1 MQQEFQLQIFD
12 IFAKWGLNKYP
23 FDPSFDSSLSIS
35 NVDKNSN
42 IFGLIFLFIIEK
54 FQQD

>member
-1 MQQEFQLQIFD
+1 MQQEFQFQIVD

-23 FDPSFDSSLSIS
+23 FDPSFDSSLS
-35 NVDKNSN
+35 N
-42 IFGLIFLFIIEK
+42 IFGLVFFFIIEK